1 MTIMRVPKRT
11 SILRSSASDKDRSLG
26 TAKTTRPEMVS
37 VILSFVSPTKS
48 SSGEVSSTLSWDL
61 QDQERRPYSW
71 HFLVCIAFRSQQSTR
86 VGVLTRAYVH
96 RRNALHPYR
105 LEFVRS
111 VATRWRCSLCC
122 ARIMGAECD
131 DQGKYILLGR
141 MRHQNNCIIRRTTSC
156 SVHHS
161 TKLGTMPS

>member
-37 VILSFVSPTKS
+37 VILSLVSPTKS

-86 VGVLTRAYVH
+86 VGYSPEHMCTGEMHYTPTGLNSYVQLPRDGGVAYAAQESWVL
-96 RRNALHPYR
+96 NATIKASI
-105 LEFVRS
+105 FCW
-111 VATRWRCSLCC
+111 VA
-122 ARIMGAECD
+122 
-131 DQGKYILLGR
+131 
-141 MRHQNNCIIRRTTSC
+141 
-156 SVHHS
+156 
-161 TKLGTMPS
+161 